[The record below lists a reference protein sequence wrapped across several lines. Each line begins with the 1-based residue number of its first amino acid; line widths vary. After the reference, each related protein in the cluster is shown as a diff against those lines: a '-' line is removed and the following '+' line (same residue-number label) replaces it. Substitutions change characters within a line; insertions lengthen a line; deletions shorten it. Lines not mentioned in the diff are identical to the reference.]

1 MGSIFQN
8 VSTFEIF
15 RMVSPPPTSIS
26 SSNTGS
32 NNQHPPCETYLKD
45 CFHQHMLTLI
55 CVSKMFR
62 TQLTQLREAGQLIYC
77 CLSVER
83 TLSPSLSLFPSSAT
97 VVPWYFLQVCG
108 VYFGNAMNL
117 SSVHVRPDLD
127 HPNKVVFLSFHFRLL
142 MEGRTYRQKCSP

>member
-1 MGSIFQN
+1 
-8 VSTFEIF
+8 
-15 RMVSPPPTSIS
+15 MVSPPPTSIS

-77 CLSVER
+77 CFSVVGPRRSQKTEKIP
-83 TLSPSLSLFPSSAT
+83 SPNLSLFPSSAT

-117 SSVHVRPDLD
+117 SSVHGRPDSGHL
-127 HPNKVVFLSFHFRLL
+127 NKVVFLSFHFRLL